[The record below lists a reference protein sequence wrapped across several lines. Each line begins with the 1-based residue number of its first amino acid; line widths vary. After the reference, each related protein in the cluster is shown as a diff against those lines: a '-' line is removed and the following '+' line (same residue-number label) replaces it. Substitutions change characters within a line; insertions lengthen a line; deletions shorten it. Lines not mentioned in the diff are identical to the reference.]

1 MNADGSN
8 AAQLTRD
15 AGFDV
20 TPAWSPAGDR
30 IAFSRYNTADPTLGN
45 DIVIVPVATG
55 VSQRLALPGDQFS
68 PAFSPDG
75 HYIALSGT
83 VVAGQGVAQLYT
95 MRHDGSGLRLRT
107 VNPAW
112 GGGVH
117 PSWIRR

>member
-1 MNADGSN
+1 M
-8 AAQLTRD
+8 QLTRD

-20 TPAWSPAGDR
+20 TPAWSPTGDR

-45 DIVIVPVATG
+45 DIMIVPVATG
-55 VSQRLALPGDQFS
+55 VPQRLALPGDQFS

-75 HYIALSGT
+75 YYIALSGT
-83 VVAGQGVAQLYT
+83 AVAGHGVAQLYT
-95 MRHDGSGLRLRT
+95 MRYDGTGLRLRT

-117 PSWIRR
+117 ASWIRR